1 MLIGIGIDLCE
12 IARMGEMIA
21 REEFLRRFFTEEE
34 RVYIA
39 SRGQA
44 AAQTA
49 AGIYAAKEAALKAM
63 GCGIA
68 LPLAQVGVTHDES
81 GAPRYTLTGRA
92 AGKMAALGGKAMH
105 LSITHEGGMAAAV
118 AILEG

>member
-21 REEFLRRFFTEEE
+21 RAGFLERFFTEEE
-34 RVYIA
+34 RAYIA

-81 GAPRYTLTGRA
+81 GAPRYALTGRA
-92 AGKMAALGGKAMH
+92 AEKMAALGGKATH

>member
-12 IARMGEMIA
+12 IGRMGEMIA
-21 REEFLRRFFTEEE
+21 REGFLQRFFTDEE
-34 RVYIA
+34 RGYIL

-63 GCGIA
+63 GCGVA

-81 GAPRYTLTGRA
+81 GAPRYALCGRA
-92 AGKMAALGGKAMH
+92 AEKMAAMGGRMMH